1 MTQLVKVH
9 RNIDLGMKLPV
20 YDERRA
26 LYTAGRLPFIAKEFT
41 VTIEDDIEW
50 IDGHLSEVRSSI
62 RAHDPSSSDDV
73 LGALRKSLIW
83 LLKLKVTCR
92 LLEPLLCMF
101 LFSHLLFIFILTGL
115 IMWIKCC
122 WYGPCLKILSNK
134 PKLED
139 SRATKQ
145 VVALLSAPL
154 EKYSDIFTS
163 LTLSNY
169 SRVMDHLDSGTNK
182 IMAMVII
189 QSIMTNQACVSS
201 VDKVDALFELTKGLI
216 KDLEGD
222 SDDEF
227 FTTFSVATK
236 SRFRL
241 RVFLIKGSRIWLLT
255 WTR

>member
-1 MTQLVKVH
+1 MPVVGAITLYVSLLTFTLRFHPDRLDYVDQVL
-9 RNIDLGMKLPV
+9 LGSCV
-20 YDERRA
+20 
-26 LYTAGRLPFIAKEFT
+26 
-41 VTIEDDIEW
+41 
-50 IDGHLSEVRSSI
+50 
-62 RAHDPSSSDDV
+62 
-73 LGALRKSLIW
+73 
-83 LLKLKVTCR
+83 
-92 LLEPLLCMF
+92 
-101 LFSHLLFIFILTGL
+101 
-115 IMWIKCC
+115 
-122 WYGPCLKILSNK
+122 KILSNK

-169 SRVMDHLDSGTNK
+169 PRVMDHLDSGTNK

-216 KDLEGD
+216 KDLKGD
-222 SDDEF
+222 SDDEVHMQF

-236 SRFRL
+236 SRFRQ
-241 RVFLIKGSRIWLLT
+241 RMFLIKGSRIWLLT
-255 WTR
+255 WTRYVRYVMTNVFGDPKHAPPLLEQLSPKEVVSHTWKGEGSFVKELIQCIAPHLEDGHLTEVRSSIRAHDPSSSDDVLGALRKSLIW

>member
-1 MTQLVKVH
+1 MLFLPKRVIETQG
-9 RNIDLGMKLPV
+9 DMPV
-20 YDERRA
+20 VGA
-26 LYTAGRLPFIAKEFT
+26 ITLYVSLLTFTLHFHPDRLDY
-41 VTIEDDIEW
+41 VDQ
-50 IDGHLSEVRSSI
+50 
-62 RAHDPSSSDDV
+62 V
-73 LGALRKSLIW
+73 LL
-83 LLKLKVTCR
+83 
-92 LLEPLLCMF
+92 
-101 LFSHLLFIFILTGL
+101 
-115 IMWIKCC
+115 
-122 WYGPCLKILSNK
+122 GPCLKILSNK